1 MSIQASAASA
11 PRPPRRCS
19 QLQQLWHTMP
29 ARMPRQGL
37 VAGVAA
43 GFAERYDIHP
53 RVIRTAFAVTT
64 FLGGA
69 GLVLY
74 LTAWLLLPPG
84 NAAPPPRRPLL
95 IALVAVVAVLGFL
108 GMLTSAAGLA
118 GYATMMAGWWLLYLR
133 RPHPASAQAAP
144 QAVAVPPD
152 ADLLAVPPLCW
163 DLPEI
168 NTSETARR
176 TW

>member
-1 MSIQASAASA
+1 
-11 PRPPRRCS
+11 
-19 QLQQLWHTMP
+19 MP
-29 ARMPRQGL
+29 HQGL

-43 GFAERYDIHP
+43 GFADRYDIHP
-53 RVIRTAFAVTT
+53 RVIRIAFAVTT
-64 FLGGA
+64 FLGGS

-74 LTAWLLLPPG
+74 LAAWLLLPSG
-84 NAAPPPRRPLL
+84 TAAPLRRRPLL
-95 IALVAVVAVLGFL
+95 MALVAVVAVLGVL

-118 GYATMMAGWWLLYLR
+118 GYAAMMAGWWLLYLR
-133 RPHPASAQAAP
+133 HPRPAPAHAAR
-144 QAVAVPPD
+144 QSVTVPPN

-168 NTSETARR
+168 DTSETARR